1 MSATTKN
8 LSTWRALNAALHD
21 ILADTPEAFVIGED
35 ITTWGTGGGI
45 YGVTRKLGDAFGH
58 DRVLNTPISEEVLI
72 SAVGAAAARGTRPI
86 LEIMYSDFSFL
97 GFDGIINQAAKARY
111 MFGGQFEVPLVIR
124 TNGGSGIGKAAQH
137 SQSLETL
144 FAHIPGLEV
153 AVPATPGD
161 AYGLLRHAV
170 TTNNPTIFLEHK
182 NMHYDK
188 GPVDFQPVPFGQA
201 RVAREGSD
209 VTIVATQQLFSRS
222 LAAAEQLAEE
232 GVSVEV
238 IDPRTL
244 FPFDMDTVY
253 ASVRKTGH
261 LVVAHEAVRDYGWG
275 GEFVAN
281 VVEDAWD
288 ALHAAP
294 VRLGAA
300 RTPIPY
306 AEELEAAVVPSV
318 DDVVAAVRRVRRTTT
333 SSATADTQGKRA
345 HAEPAAVSRPS

>member
-1 MSATTKN
+1 MSTTPKSM
-8 LSTWRALNAALHD
+8 STWRALNAALHD
-21 ILADTPEAFVIGED
+21 ILEDTPESFVIGED

-45 YGVTRKLGDAFGH
+45 YGVTRKLADVYGKN
-58 DRVLNTPISEEVLI
+58 RVMDTPISEEVLI
-72 SAVGAAAARGTRPI
+72 SAVTAAASRGTRPI

-97 GFDGIINQAAKARY
+97 GFDGIINQAAKSRY
-111 MFGGQFEVPLVIR
+111 MFGGQFDVPLVIR

-153 AVPATPGD
+153 VVPGTPGD

-182 NMHYDK
+182 NQYYDK
-188 GPVDFQPVPFGQA
+188 GLVDFEPLPFGQA
-201 RVAREGSD
+201 RIARVGTD
-209 VTIVATQQLFSRS
+209 VTIVATQQI
-222 LAAAEQLAEE
+222 LARALVAAEILEAE
-232 GVSVEV
+232 GISAEV

-253 ASVRKTGH
+253 ASVAKTRH
-261 LVVAHEAVRDYGWG
+261 LVVGHEAVRDYGWG
-275 GEFVAN
+275 AEFVAE
-281 VVEDAWD
+281 VVENSWD
-288 ALHAAP
+288 KLDAAP

-306 AEELEAAVVPSV
+306 SEELEAAVIPTV
-318 DDVVAAVRRVRRTTT
+318 DKIVAAVRRTL
-333 SSATADTQGKRA
+333 A
-345 HAEPAAVSRPS
+345 